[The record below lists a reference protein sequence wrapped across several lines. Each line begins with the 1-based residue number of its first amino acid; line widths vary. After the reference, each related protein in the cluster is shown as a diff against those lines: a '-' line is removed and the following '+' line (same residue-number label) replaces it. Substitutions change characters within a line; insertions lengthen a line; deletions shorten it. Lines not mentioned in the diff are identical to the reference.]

1 MHMPDSEAD
10 PTAPGVEPGIF
21 ALPSS
26 AGVALKKIS
35 NVFECSSEKGKC
47 VFSVALK

>member
-1 MHMPDSEAD
+1 MHMPDGEAD

-26 AGVALKKIS
+26 ASEALKKIS
-35 NVFECSSEKGKC
+35 NVL
-47 VFSVALK
+47 SVALK